1 MHGRWV
7 LVVLAFLWCLAQGV
21 PAGAAQAV
29 PVARAGHLALDAV
42 PQQPLPL
49 RGDWGFAW
57 HRFVDPSWDSLP
69 TRAFAQ
75 VPANWNDLR
84 ADGKPEGED
93 GWGSYV
99 LQVDCPVGRSL
110 AVEALAER
118 TASRLY
124 INGTLVA
131 QQGRVGETPEQ
142 TWSTV
147 HNRVPITAAFAC
159 PLRITLHVTNFD
171 HRAGGFVR
179 PLVAGTPEALALRRE
194 SQIIDATALLAA
206 YLLPG
211 LVALIFYAA
220 RRRERV
226 PLVFGLFCIA
236 MAVYTDMIGQRLFLR
251 PLPAQV
257 DWWGYMRVEYLSW
270 IAAMALWVLTLRGLF
285 PQEIHRR
292 VVQAVQATLAASA
305 LAVILLPPA
314 VYSHLATPGL
324 VVAIAVIAYFA
335 CAMVLALRR
344 TRVDA
349 GILLAGILAVLLSFG
364 IDLLL
369 IDAPR
374 ADTKFAPIGLAVFLL
389 SPAVVIARRLSA
401 ALNAEERNRALEEN
415 ARLRED
421 VERMSRHDLKTPL
434 NSILGATRLLRDD
447 PALGREQLE
456 LVDVLQ
462 QAGVRM
468 LDMVNLSLGLFRMET
483 GRYELRPQAVDLRE
497 VVTRVLV
504 DLHSYAE
511 ASTVTLHL
519 RGSDRTPMRVRA
531 EEPLCYS
538 IVANLVKNAVE
549 AAGAGGHVVMALEH
563 GPPVTLTVH
572 NPGEVPPEIADRFF
586 EKYVTGRKSGGT
598 GLGTYSARLM
608 ARAQQGE
615 LRMHTGPRGTTLTL
629 TLPAH
634 RGGGGGR
641 PRPGPRRPGA
651 ARRAGGG
658 RRRVHPPGHAPPAAH
673 APVPDR
679 DGGQRPGRD
688 RGDAAALAAHRAD
701 GHGDAAP
708 QRAGHGALDPRAG
721 SRRRPPPL
729 PGGDAFGRRRGGHA
743 GACPGRRR
751 RPLPAQAR
759 RPRAPAGN
767 AAGTGERPRSG
778 GGPAGGRRAAARGPP
793 RGAAGGRSRMGGG
806 LPRLPARLPRGGRGD
821 GPGPGQRR
829 PRRPALPGP
838 PAGRRPV
845 GDGPA
850 LGIGPEP
857 QPGARRPA
865 RRARAAGG
873 AHPRA
878 ARAPG
883 AGAHRDRL
891 TGGKKMPAGPG
902 TGGPLHAIVGLP
914 KGGHFQAGPAGHL
927 AIGSCSMGEGVNSGN
942 GTLGQPAGEARS
954 QSPIARPAGRG
965 EARRGGP
972 VAAGPPQE
980 TLACPPS
987 RWRDSCAPCSCCRC
1001 WRPARPCPPRTA
1013 PRESRCRR
1021 TGRAP
1026 GSVPWWSR

>member
-226 PLVFGLFCIA
+226 PLTFGLFCIA

-634 RGGGGGR
+634 RGAAPAPRPAPGKEDVLARDLAALAPRDVLVVDDDEFTRLVTRRLLPTPPFRIETAANGLAATEAMQRRWPHIVLMDMEMPHRNGPDTVRWIRAQEAAAGR
-641 PRPGPRRPGA
+641 PRCLVVMLSGDDEEATP
-651 ARRAGGG
+651 AR
-658 RRRVHPPGHAPPAAH
+658 
-673 APVPDR
+673 
-679 DGGQRPGRD
+679 
-688 RGDAAALAAHRAD
+688 ALAAGAD
-701 GHGDAAP
+701 RFLLKPVGRERLLGT
-708 QRAGHGALDPRAG
+708 LLELVNDP
-721 SRRRPPPL
+721 
-729 PGGDAFGRRRGGHA
+729 
-743 GACPGRRR
+743 
-751 RPLPAQAR
+751 
-759 RPRAPAGN
+759 
-767 AAGTGERPRSG
+767 
-778 GGPAGGRRAAARGPP
+778 GPAAVPQEAAAPP
-793 RGAAGGRSRMGGG
+793 RGGLHEERLVVDPEWAEAFPAFLHGYREAAEAMARALANDDRDDLRFLAHRLAGGLSAMGLHWGSGQSRSLER
-806 LPRLPARLPRGGRGD
+806 D
-821 GPGPGQRR
+821 
-829 PRRPALPGP
+829 ALH
-838 PAGRRPV
+838 
-845 GDGPA
+845 
-850 LGIGPEP
+850 
-857 QPGARRPA
+857 GAREQLEERI
-865 RRARAAGG
+865 RALRE
-873 AHPRA
+873 
-878 ARAPG
+878 
-883 AGAHRDRL
+883 
-891 TGGKKMPAGPG
+891 
-902 TGGPLHAIVGLP
+902 
-914 KGGHFQAGPAGHL
+914 HL
-927 AIGSCSMGEGVNSGN
+927 
-942 GTLGQPAGEARS
+942 
-954 QSPIARPAGRG
+954 GRV
-965 EARRGGP
+965 RI
-972 VAAGPPQE
+972 E
-980 TLACPPS
+980 TA
-987 RWRDSCAPCSCCRC
+987 
-1001 WRPARPCPPRTA
+1001 
-1013 PRESRCRR
+1013 
-1021 TGRAP
+1021 
-1026 GSVPWWSR
+1026 